1 MERQASYGSQWPQRG
16 RRGSGLGT
24 WRSAFARHVCP
35 WTTLF
40 PSRILGPWSESYA
53 TRTAIK
59 GTIGK
64 WAADDQYDRGGKGKK
79 YFKSNRLFF
88 RRSRNFLANLLS
100 LPHYGINSGLHSGW
114 IDHSRKPW
122 TNLWIFQIGGN
133 RWWDYVVIATVVIT
147 SVLTVANVERANLE
161 PARFPP

>member
-64 WAADDQYDRGGKGKK
+64 WAADDQYDRGGREKNISRVIG
-79 YFKSNRLFF
+79 YFSEE
-88 RRSRNFLANLLS
+88 AE
-100 LPHYGINSGLHSGW
+100 
-114 IDHSRKPW
+114 
-122 TNLWIFQIGGN
+122 
-133 RWWDYVVIATVVIT
+133 T
-147 SVLTVANVERANLE
+147 S
-161 PARFPP
+161 